1 MVKVKANLSRLPL
14 FDAAVQKNVF
24 ESTTTFSQNPDVSL
38 AVFIRKGIQNKLL
51 ETFVLT

>member
-14 FDAAVQKNVF
+14 FDDAVQKNVF
-24 ESTTTFSQNPDVSL
+24 ESTTFSQNPDVSL